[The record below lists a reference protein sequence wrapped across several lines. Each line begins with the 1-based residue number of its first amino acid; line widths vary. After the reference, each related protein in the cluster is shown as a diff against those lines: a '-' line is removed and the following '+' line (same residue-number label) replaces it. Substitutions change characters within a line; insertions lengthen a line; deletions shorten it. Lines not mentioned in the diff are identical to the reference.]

1 MMELSNLHINEADF
15 DFFLDLEDREKIK
28 FICDA
33 QFVNKEIPYTSELGT
48 APEKEPPRKQ
58 NPIIN
63 ELFQD
68 TYFEEQLKG
77 KDRLSMII
85 INNYVHLNS
94 TSIKWIREIVH
105 KLFDDGH
112 IMIRIKEAKKIPEID
127 LHRFY
132 RCYQVLGTM
141 GPISP
146 N

>member
-1 MMELSNLHINEADF
+1 MELSKLHINEDDF
-15 DFFLDLEDREKIK
+15 DFFLDLEDREKIR

-33 QFVNKEIPYTSELGT
+33 QFINKEIRYTKELG
-48 APEKEPPRKQ
+48 KEPLKPKKEP

-68 TYFEEQLKG
+68 TYYEEQLRG
-77 KDRLSMII
+77 KDRLSMLI
-85 INNYVHLNS
+85 INNYIHLNS
-94 TSIKWIREIVH
+94 TSIKWIRQLVH

-112 IMIRIKEAKKIPEID
+112 IMMRVKQAQKLPEID
-127 LHRFY
+127 KYRFY
-132 RCYQVLGTM
+132 RCYQILGSM

>member
-1 MMELSNLHINEADF
+1 MELSKLHINEADF
-15 DFFLDLEDREKIK
+15 DFFLDLEDREKIR

-33 QFVNKEIPYTSELGT
+33 QFIHKDIPYTKKLGNHDDK
-48 APEKEPPRKQ
+48 PKREP

-68 TYFEEQLKG
+68 TYFEELLKG

-85 INNYVHLNS
+85 INNHIHLNS
-94 TSIKWIREIVH
+94 TSIKWIRDVVH

-112 IMIRIKEAKKIPEID
+112 VMVRIKNAKKIPELD
-127 LHRFY
+127 QYRFY
-132 RCYQVLGTM
+132 RCYHILGNM

>member
-1 MMELSNLHINEADF
+1 MMELANLHINEADF
-15 DFFLDLEDREKIK
+15 DFFLDLEDREKIR

-33 QFVNKEIPYTSELGT
+33 QFVNKEIPYTKELGT
-48 APEKEPPRKQ
+48 DTEKELPRKQ

-68 TYFEEQLKG
+68 TYYEEQLKG
-77 KDRLSMII
+77 KDRLTM
-85 INNYVHLNS
+85 NNFLHLNS
-94 TSIKWIREIVH
+94 NSLKLIRSFVH

-112 IMIRIKEAKKIPEID
+112 IMIRIKNAKKIPEID
-127 LHRFY
+127 THRFY
-132 RCYQVLGTM
+132 RCYQVLGTA